1 MADWLS
7 LIPPWK
13 HPIDSLLSMERGKV
27 GVRERIG
34 EKGGREREGGREA
47 GERLRRAEKESEGER
62 GRVGREREKRERER
76 EEEGGRDHII
86 KIRCRGIYYQF
97 YRVGS
102 ILDYQ

>member
-1 MADWLS
+1 VADWLS

-47 GERLRRAEKESEGER
+47 GERLRRAERERAREREGEW
-62 GRVGREREKRERER
+62 GEREKRERGRGRER
-76 EEEGGRDHII
+76 PHYQDTMQRDLL
-86 KIRCRGIYYQF
+86 
-97 YRVGS
+97 S
-102 ILDYQ
+102 ILQSWINIRLSIK